1 MYYTMSTPCTN
12 MPLVCIS
19 AKGEDAWEES
29 WDGTQ
34 DIDIE
39 GKLGL

>member
-1 MYYTMSTPCTN
+1 MCS
-12 MPLVCIS
+12 LLS

-39 GKLGL
+39 GKVLFVEIGL